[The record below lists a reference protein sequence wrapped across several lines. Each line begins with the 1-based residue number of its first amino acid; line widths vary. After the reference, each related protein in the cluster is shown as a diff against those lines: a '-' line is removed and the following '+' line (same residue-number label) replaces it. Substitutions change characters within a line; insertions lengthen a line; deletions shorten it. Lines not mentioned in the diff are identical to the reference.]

1 MRFIRP
7 FAMRSFVIP
16 PFAFLAAFLPGLL
29 PLQAWAQLPD
39 SMQRAL
45 NDARIPASSVAVV
58 VQGLEA
64 PAPSISHNARQAMNP
79 ASVMKLVTTFAAL
92 DLLGPAYTWKTR
104 VLTDAPATHGVL
116 PGNLYLQG
124 GGDPQFGS
132 EHLWQLLRQL
142 RARGIERIAGDIVL
156 DRSVFAPVDFDPA
169 AFDGKPLRP
178 YNVGPNGLL
187 LDFQA
192 LRFTVQPGE
201 ARAPNLFLDSPVS
214 GFTLDNQ
221 LRLLE
226 GACADNWRDRIQL
239 SLTQTQNGQRL
250 TATGDYARQCGERS
264 LSLSPLPADKHAAS
278 LIVSVWQ
285 ELGGRLGGRVRPGDT
300 PAAAEVVLQYESLP
314 LSQAVQGV
322 NKFSNNVMARQVF
335 LSLDAGAA
343 PATTAG
349 AGRRI
354 QAWLASLGLDCPE
367 LVLDNGS
374 GLSRRERISAAS
386 LNALLHAAWLRPAMP
401 EFLASLPLAGIDG
414 TMKKRLKDSAA
425 SGRARIKTGYLNG
438 VRAAAGYVFDAQG
451 GRHAVSVI
459 INDARAAEGA
469 PAIDALLDW
478 VAEGGH

>member
-1 MRFIRP
+1 MFFLPRFLP
-7 FAMRSFVIP
+7 DFARRYF
-16 PFAFLAAFLPGLL
+16 FLAALMPLL
-29 PLQAWAQLPD
+29 AAAQTSQLPEAV
-39 SMQRAL
+39 QRAL
-45 NDARIPASSVAVV
+45 SGAKIPVANVAVV
-58 VQGLEA
+58 VQALDA
-64 PAPSISHNARQAMNP
+64 PAPLISHNARQAMNP

-92 DLLGPAYTWKTR
+92 DLLGPAYTWQTR
-104 VLTDAPATHGVL
+104 VSSDAPAVNGVL

-124 GGDPQFGS
+124 SGDPQFGS

-142 RARGIERIAGDIVL
+142 RARGIERITGDIVL
-156 DRSVFAPVDFDPA
+156 DRSVFAAVDFDPA

-201 ARAPNLFLDSPVS
+201 AQVVNLFLDSPVS
-214 GFTLDNQ
+214 GFALDNQ

-239 SLTQTQNGQRL
+239 NLTQTQNGPRL
-250 TATGDYARQCGERS
+250 TASGDYARQCGERS
-264 LSLSPLPADKHAAS
+264 LSLAPLSADAHAAS
-278 LIVSVWQ
+278 LIVSLWQ
-285 ELGGRLGGRVRPGDT
+285 ELGGRLGGRVRAGET
-300 PAAAEVVLQYESLP
+300 PAVAQLLLRHDSLP
-314 LSQAVQGV
+314 LSQAVLGI

-335 LSLDAGAA
+335 LSLDAGTA
-343 PATTAG
+343 PASTAG

-354 QAWLASLGLDCPE
+354 QVWLTALGLDCPE

-386 LNALLHAAWLRPAMP
+386 LNALLRAAWQRPAMP

-414 TMKKRLKDSAA
+414 TMKKRLKDSPA

-438 VRAAAGYVFDAQG
+438 VRAAAGYVFDRQG
-451 GRHAVSVI
+451 GRYAVSI
-459 INDARAAEGA
+459 MINDPRAADGA
-469 PAIDALLDW
+469 AAIDALLDW
-478 VAEGGH
+478 LAEGGR